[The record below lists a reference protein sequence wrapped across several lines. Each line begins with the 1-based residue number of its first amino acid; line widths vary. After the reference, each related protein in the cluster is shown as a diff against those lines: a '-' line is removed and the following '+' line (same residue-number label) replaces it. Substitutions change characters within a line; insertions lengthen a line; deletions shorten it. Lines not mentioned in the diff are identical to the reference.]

1 MRERENSIPDL
12 PQPCQKV
19 HRTRRVANPD
29 DPPSRAQGVA
39 HAAALDQLEKFQ
51 PGAILYSVPTPRA
64 YTNNSRVAAPEP
76 TELIGTD
83 RNGRDRIGTDAK
95 PWAGRVCHR
104 GRTDITQARGS
115 HRSDRIPGWDPT
127 APAQKMQMQMQ
138 MSTWAGRGVR
148 GFFSFSQTCW
158 SAVPSIGAILGIL
171 GI

>member
-76 TELIGTD
+76 M
-83 RNGRDRIGTDAK
+83 N
-95 PWAGRVCHR
+95 
-104 GRTDITQARGS
+104 
-115 HRSDRIPGWDPT
+115 
-127 APAQKMQMQMQ
+127 
-138 MSTWAGRGVR
+138 
-148 GFFSFSQTCW
+148 
-158 SAVPSIGAILGIL
+158 
-171 GI
+171 